1 MRLAALVSGT
11 THMKKNYIAIS
22 VLGLLAAV
30 SFGCAKPVAPEELP
44 GGAREVV
51 PGDGTTPDDGAGP
64 SGNAGSTGGTGED
77 PTGPGEEDPTDTL
90 PGTDT
95 SFDTAPQGCLG
106 GFQSGTLELTLDDE
120 VPAVRLEG
128 EGGVLMANGTP
139 CTAGDDAPVTVE
151 DVTSLLITGG
161 AADNAVIV
169 DLGEGD
175 WSALLAIS
183 ESIRAELGAGR
194 NSFVVRG
201 TAEDDV
207 FRHGMQAGDV
217 VLDLVGDGRISVL
230 TEGVTALGLSMGAGD
245 DRVEDLAAFTSG
257 GAAPAGGVIS
267 ALSVSLVAF
276 GGDGNDTLLGGS
288 NDDQFD
294 GGFGDDVANGLD
306 GNDHFSSAGVPD
318 GADTFNGGP
327 GYDSSSYELRQI
339 DLVVNICH
347 SSADLGCDDGA
358 CQACEMSG
366 EPGEDDR
373 LVNVEDVTGGDGDDL
388 LRGSAFADSLSGGP
402 GDDRLF
408 GLGGSDVLYGQRGTD
423 VLEGGVDG
431 DYCDGQPGEQVV
443 ACEL

>member
-1 MRLAALVSGT
+1 
-11 THMKKNYIAIS
+11 MKKSYTAIS
-22 VLGLLAAV
+22 VLSLLAAM

-44 GGAREVV
+44 GGARDVV
-51 PGDGTTPDDGAGP
+51 PGDGTTPEDGPG
-64 SGNAGSTGGTGED
+64 SRGSAGSTGGTGED
-77 PTGPGEEDPTDTL
+77 PSTPGDDPTDTL

-95 SFDTAPQGCLG
+95 SFDVAPLGCVG
-106 GFQSGTLELTLDDE
+106 GFQAGTLELTLDAE

-128 EGGVLMANGTP
+128 DGGVLLANGTP
-139 CTAGDDAPVTVE
+139 CTAGDDNPLAVV
-151 DVTSLLITGG
+151 DVTELIITGG
-161 AADNAVIV
+161 AADNAVIL

-175 WSALLAIS
+175 WSALLAIP
-183 ESIRAELGAGR
+183 ESLRVELGSGQ

-207 FRHGMQAGDV
+207 FRHGMRGGNL
-217 VLDLVGDGRISVL
+217 VLDLVGDGRISAL
-230 TEGVTALGLSMGAGD
+230 TEGITALGMSMGAGD
-245 DRVEDLAAFTSG
+245 DRVDDLAALTSAAPGG
-257 GAAPAGGVIS
+257 GAIS
-267 ALSVSLVAF
+267 ALSIPLVAF
-276 GGDGNDTLLGGS
+276 GAEGNDWLLGGT

-294 GGFGDDVANGLD
+294 GGPGDDVANGLE
-306 GNDHFSSAGVPD
+306 GNDHFAAAGVPD

-339 DLVVNICH
+339 DLVINICH
-347 SSADLGCDDGA
+347 SPSNMGCEDSE

-423 VLEGGVDG
+423 VLDGGVDG
-431 DYCDGQPGEQVV
+431 DYCDGQPGEQVI